1 MGAYGGMGAKAIIK
15 NKRYHKIEE
24 IRVSVLQCLLPAS
37 VPEGPKARRPEGPKA
52 RRPEGPKAE
61 RTKGFIVFYI
71 TIYLY
76 VLTIYSDYAILVDKQ
91 SKRDINIYINR
102 EAHPNLF

>member
-37 VPEGPKARRPEGPKA
+37 VPEGPKARRPEGRTNEGFHCFLYYYIFICINYLFRLRYT
-52 RRPEGPKAE
+52 RR
-61 RTKGFIVFYI
+61 
-71 TIYLY
+71 
-76 VLTIYSDYAILVDKQ
+76 
-91 SKRDINIYINR
+91 
-102 EAHPNLF
+102 

>member
-24 IRVSVLQCLLPAS
+24 IRVSSVLQCLLPAS

-52 RRPEGPKAE
+52 RRPEG
-61 RTKGFIVFYI
+61 RTNEGFHCFLLL
-71 TIYLY
+71 YLY
-76 VLTIYSDYAILVDKQ
+76 VLTIYSDYDT
-91 SKRDINIYINR
+91 RR
-102 EAHPNLF
+102 

>member
-24 IRVSVLQCLLPAS
+24 IRVSSVLQCLLPAS
-37 VPEGPKARRPEGPKA
+37 VPEGPKA